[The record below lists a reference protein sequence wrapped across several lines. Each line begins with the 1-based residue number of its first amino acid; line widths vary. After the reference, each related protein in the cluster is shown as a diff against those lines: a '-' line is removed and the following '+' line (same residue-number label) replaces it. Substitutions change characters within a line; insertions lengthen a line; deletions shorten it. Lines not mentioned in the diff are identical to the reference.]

1 MSSDNINAA
10 GERPDQAR
18 GQNIE
23 PVVSGAKAFAPLT
36 TGNSAQPTPDP
47 DPAPLV
53 MVSSTGSDLGHLA
66 SRYLQEEVF
75 GVQAQAT
82 FAAKAHD
89 LGLFVTWMQ
98 SASGAGAVWI
108 KQDTVD
114 FLRELERRGRAA
126 ATINRA
132 LATLKAFATW
142 IYAQPGNML
151 QTYGLPTV
159 SVSGKSLDPPTCR
172 KLSDLDVRRLV
183 RAAMMLTHTRT
194 AKNQRPWRDRA
205 ILAVLL
211 HTGLRVS
218 EMVRLTR
225 DQYTGKSFLRVK
237 RKGRAE
243 TPLVHVPTDCRS
255 AIDDYLA
262 RERVRDIG
270 KNTPQPS
277 QPLFLATGADAGQA
291 LDRRHINRLL
301 EIIAREARKNH
312 PDAVLNI
319 HPHQL
324 RHTFGAKHREMWGS
338 DTETAAA
345 LGHTGIQHVGRYTRK
360 TDDERAAMV
369 EGMF

>member
-1 MSSDNINAA
+1 MSGDNNSH
-10 GERPDQAR
+10 AR
-18 GQNIE
+18 GQNIK

-36 TGNSAQPTPDP
+36 TGNPAQPEPQSAGATI
-47 DPAPLV
+47 V
-53 MVSSTGSDLGHLA
+53 VSNSAGSALGHLA
-66 SRYLQEEVF
+66 SRYLHQEVF

-89 LGLFVTWMQ
+89 LELFVTWMQ
-98 SASGAGAVWI
+98 GASGAGAVWI

-114 FLRELERRGRAA
+114 FLRDLERRGRAA

-132 LATLKAFATW
+132 LATLKAFAAW

-151 QTYGLPTV
+151 QAYGLPTV
-159 SVSGKSLDPPTCR
+159 GVSGKSLDPPSCR

-183 RAAMMLTHTRT
+183 RAAAMLTHTRT

-218 EMVRLTR
+218 EMVRLTPS
-225 DQYTGKSFLRVK
+225 QYTGKSFLRVR

-243 TPLVHVPTDCRS
+243 TPVVHVPTDCRN
-255 AIDDYLA
+255 AIDEYLT
-262 RERVRDIG
+262 RERGRD
-270 KNTPQPS
+270 TSAAVPEALQS
-277 QPLFLATGADAGQA
+277 LFLATGAEAGQA

-301 EIIAREARKNH
+301 DIVARESHKNH
-312 PDAVLNI
+312 ADAPQSI

-360 TDDERAAMV
+360 TDEERAAMV